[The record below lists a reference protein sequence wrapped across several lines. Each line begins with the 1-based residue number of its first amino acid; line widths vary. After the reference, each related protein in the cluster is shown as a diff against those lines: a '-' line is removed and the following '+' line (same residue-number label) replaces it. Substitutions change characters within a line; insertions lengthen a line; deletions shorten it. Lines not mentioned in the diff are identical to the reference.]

1 MTTNNIYRINAG
13 VNTDGLTL
21 KSVYIPSIHR
31 DYDVSTLCYVFQ
43 RLFGTVCRIDRIEKT
58 TVEPVFQSMFI
69 YYYENGQNACDQKA
83 CDQNRVYPAKFVQ
96 SRQFLRKSLVNPN
109 EYWVILPNKKM
120 FPDTTLTLDEISK
133 RFDRMEAD
141 LGDDL
146 KNQRKENEQTDQDTI
161 DELAIL
167 SENREYLRELR
178 YVQNTPN
185 SYYLDT
191 TVNIHQVAQN
201 LQLMEERYLYNKEK
215 NFRFEIGGTT
225 LFVENIPSEFG
236 ESELWEKFQSQG
248 LIGAKVCRNPKTK
261 ESMRCGY
268 VCFDT
273 KADAEAAL
281 NNVSFNVSFV

>member
-13 VNTDGLTL
+13 INTDGLTL

-31 DYDVSTLCYVFQ
+31 DYDVSTICYVFQ
-43 RLFGTVCRIDRIEKT
+43 TLFGTVCRIDRVEKT
-58 TVEPVFQSMFI
+58 KVEPIFQSMFV
-69 YYYENGQNACDQKA
+69 YYYEKENNAIGDKN
-83 CDQNRVYPAKFVQ
+83 NRVYPAMYV
-96 SRQFLRKSLVNPN
+96 PN
-109 EYWVILPNKKM
+109 RHFMRRSPVGKNEFWVLLPNKKM
-120 FPDTTLTLDEISK
+120 FPDTTLTLDEISQ
-133 RFDRMEAD
+133 RFDRMETD
-141 LGDDL
+141 LQNDL
-146 KNQRKENEQTDQDTI
+146 QTQRKENEQIDQDTL

-178 YVQNTPN
+178 YAQNTPC
-185 SYYLDT
+185 YYLDT
-191 TVNIHQVAQN
+191 RINIHQLAQN
-201 LQLMEERYLYNKEK
+201 LQLMEERYVYNKEK

-261 ESMRCGY
+261 ESMCCGY